1 MLFQESLWEWLIQIC
16 QPILMVLHLKPKMIQ
31 KNTKEPG
38 LKADY
43 ARKMEHPVL
52 NLRQEHF
59 EEVLCEILKKSIL
72 SSTENI

>member
-1 MLFQESLWEWLIQIC
+1 
-16 QPILMVLHLKPKMIQ
+16 MIQ

-52 NLRQEHF
+52 NILRKF
-59 EEVLCEILKKSIL
+59 YVIDLPEILKKLFL
-72 SSTENI
+72 SSTENISSSAG

>member
-1 MLFQESLWEWLIQIC
+1 
-16 QPILMVLHLKPKMIQ
+16 MIQ

-52 NLRQEHF
+52 ILRQEHF
-59 EEVLCEILKKSIL
+59 EEVLCEILKKSTL
-72 SSTENI
+72 SSTENISSSAG

>member
-1 MLFQESLWEWLIQIC
+1 MGVVNTNLPANPYGSTSQA
-16 QPILMVLHLKPKMIQ
+16 
-31 KNTKEPG
+31 KNDTKEPG

-52 NLRQEHF
+52 NILRKF
-59 EEVLCEILKKSIL
+59 YVIDLPEILKKLTL